1 MTTAVIVFCIG
12 LALSAF
18 FSGSETGYYRA
29 PRIRLVVDA
38 VGGDRK
44 ARWLLWASNHPEA
57 FVSTALVGNN
67 IANYLVSA
75 AVVASAAV
83 LVPNAG
89 AGGEV
94 AFTLLFTP
102 VVFIFGELLPK
113 RLFLKS
119 PYKLMRRCGEAL
131 AVAGV
136 ILAIPTLVLWLISKG
151 LSRLTG
157 SSIQPLRMAVRRREL
172 SDAFAEGQA
181 VGLLSPAQRVLAQA
195 TFAVGGKPLREFMT
209 PVARQPRLTTRAAVE
224 DVLRLARRHQIDAWP
239 VEPSKL
245 DKEVGSYAY
254 VRASRLA
261 MDPPTSDS
269 LPTEP
274 LTVFNEST
282 PFLQA
287 LTQLESSGQPM
298 AAVVGAARRVT
309 GYVYVERLQQAL
321 WDAV

>member
-1 MTTAVIVFCIG
+1 MTFAVIVFLIG

-18 FSGSETGYYRA
+18 FSGTETGYYRA
-29 PRIRLVVDA
+29 PRMRLVVDA

-44 ARWLLWASNHPEA
+44 ARGLLWALNHPEA

-75 AVVASAAV
+75 AVVAAATV
-83 LVPNAG
+83 LIPSAG

-94 AFTLLFTP
+94 ALTLLFTP
-102 VVFIFGELLPK
+102 LVFIFGELLPK
-113 RLFLKS
+113 RAFLKA
-119 PYKLMRRCGEAL
+119 PYRLLRRCAEAL
-131 AVAGV
+131 AAAGV
-136 ILAIPTLVLWLISKG
+136 VLAAPSFVLWLVSKG
-151 LSRLTG
+151 LSLVTG

-181 VGLLSPAQRVLAQA
+181 VGLLSPAQRELAQA
-195 TFAVGGKPLREFMT
+195 TFTLGGKPLREFMT
-209 PVARQPRLTTRAAVE
+209 PVTRQPRLTTRAKRD

-245 DKEVGSYAY
+245 DEGVGRHTY
-254 VRASRLA
+254 VRASRLVLDEDGG
-261 MDPPTSDS
+261 DP
-269 LPTEP
+269 LPIEP

-282 PFLQA
+282 PYLYA
-287 LTQLESSGQPM
+287 LTQLESSGQPI
-298 AAVVGAARRVT
+298 AAVLGAGRRVT

-321 WDAV
+321 WDAA

>member
-1 MTTAVIVFCIG
+1 MILAVMVFCIG
-12 LALSAF
+12 LAMSAF
-18 FSGSETGYYRA
+18 FSGAETGFYRA

-75 AVVASAAV
+75 AVVASAAA
-83 LVPNAG
+83 LAPNAG

-94 AFTLLFTP
+94 MFTLLFTP

-119 PYKLMRRCGEAL
+119 PYQLLRRCAGAL
-131 AVAGV
+131 TVAGV
-136 ILAIPTLVLWLISKG
+136 VLAIPTFLLWLVSKG

-172 SDAFAEGQA
+172 SHAFAEGQA
-181 VGLLSPAQRVLAQA
+181 VGLLSPAQRALAQA

-209 PVARQPRLTTRAAVE
+209 PVARQPRLTSRAAVD

-245 DKEVGSYAY
+245 DSDVGNYAY

-261 MDPPTSDS
+261 MEPPTSDT

-274 LTVFNEST
+274 LTVFREST

-298 AAVVGAARRVT
+298 AAVVGASRRVT
-309 GYVYVERLQQAL
+309 GYVYVERLQRAL
-321 WDAV
+321 WDAA